1 MGLTGVGLI
10 AASGNPDLAPLVI
23 IVGLALS
30 FGALIKATIAAN
42 RAAKDVSALQNR
54 AGTS

>member
-10 AASGNPDLAPLVI
+10 AASGDPDLSPLLI
-23 IVGLALS
+23 IVGSALS

-42 RAAKDVSALQNR
+42 RAAKDVSAL
-54 AGTS
+54 